1 MSNLSGLLECDSLK
15 DLRKV
20 ENWGKFITL
29 GHPTEFDDFGDD
41 NFPHLRITTILFGD
55 ALGRKCVAEVT
66 FIPVVKEDK
75 KRFLKLNPAV
85 ITSEEVF
92 VDSKYADLWDRLE
105 SQIDEGVEFEVYTNS
120 ISGADFIRI
129 IWSGEPHREPFE
141 FSDETYSAI
150 IVPSHMFPE
159 GSFTIYTV

>member
-1 MSNLSGLLECDSLK
+1 MAG
-15 DLRKV
+15 
-20 ENWGKFITL
+20 
-29 GHPTEFDDFGDD
+29 
-41 NFPHLRITTILFGD
+41 
-55 ALGRKCVAEVT
+55 VT

-75 KRFLKLNPAV
+75 KRFLKLNPEV
-85 ITSEEVF
+85 ITSEEAHASEYTV
-92 VDSKYADLWDRLE
+92 DLWDRLE

-120 ISGADFIRI
+120 ISGADFIRM

-150 IVPSHMFPE
+150 IIPSHMFPE